1 MAKRHGATSTNV
13 EDYWQLFVNRRAY
26 VLQAMRPHPESGRYY
41 YFRPKAGKNGEPH
54 SLTAATVRRHLEG
67 ELTLGVY
74 AVNPSTQRCKWIAM
88 DGDYKESLKHL
99 CELQWELQ
107 QQKVEAA
114 LEQSRRGAHLWIFGA
129 QPLLARQCRLLISG
143 LAAKLGIPVKG
154 TGTAEGIEIFPK
166 HDELKDGDFG
176 NAIRGPLGI
185 HRAISARFWFYGA
198 DYNLDNQLAFLK
210 RVGKLSE
217 EQLDALLQKLG
228 QRREP
233 EKKEVVPAPRWQYPA
248 PRRQFHILDHI
259 QVRRKIGRNWIARCP
274 SCAARDRDRSGDN
287 LAISL
292 TNRRSTS
299 AGPVAPKKGSAWLW
313 DVDFR
318 EERGHLC
325 HGVMGTL
332 TDWTAQVQ
340 RWSWSRQ
347 TGNPWRCESASVAL
361 SSCGCGDRTILSIT
375 STSTRGGI

>member
-41 YFRPKAGKNGEPH
+41 YFRPKASRNGVPH

-74 AVNPSTQRCKWIAM
+74 AMNPSTQRCKWIAM

-233 EKKEVVPAPRWQYPA
+233 EKKEPVPAPRWQYPA
-248 PRRQFHILDHI
+248 PRRKFHILDHV

-274 SCAARDRDRSGDN
+274 SCAAADRDRSGDN
-287 LAISL
+287 LAVSVDEPQKYICWAGCTKEMIRAVL
-292 TNRRSTS
+292 GWPNPERREALYS
-299 AGPVAPKKGSAWLW
+299 AG
-313 DVDFR
+313 
-318 EERGHLC
+318 
-325 HGVMGTL
+325 
-332 TDWTAQVQ
+332 
-340 RWSWSRQ
+340 
-347 TGNPWRCESASVAL
+347 
-361 SSCGCGDRTILSIT
+361 
-375 STSTRGGI
+375 

>member
-1 MAKRHGATSTNV
+1 MAKLHAATATNV

-41 YFRPKAGKNGEPH
+41 YFRPKAGKNGEAH
-54 SLTAATVRRHLEG
+54 SLTAATIRRHLEG

-210 RVGKLSE
+210 RVGKLSG

-233 EKKEVVPAPRWQYPA
+233 EKKELVPAPRWQYPA
-248 PRRQFHILDHI
+248 QRRQFHILDHI

-274 SCAARDRDRSGDN
+274 SCAAGDRDRSGDN
-287 LAISL
+287 LAISVDEPQKYICWAGCTKEMIRSAL
-292 TNRRSTS
+292 GCPIPERR
-299 AGPVAPKKGSAWLW
+299 
-313 DVDFR
+313 
-318 EERGHLC
+318 E
-325 HGVMGTL
+325 
-332 TDWTAQVQ
+332 
-340 RWSWSRQ
+340 
-347 TGNPWRCESASVAL
+347 AL
-361 SSCGCGDRTILSIT
+361 YAAV
-375 STSTRGGI
+375 

>member
-1 MAKRHGATSTNV
+1 MAKRHEATSTNV

-26 VLQAMRPHPESGRYY
+26 VLQAMRPRPESGRYY
-41 YFRPKAGKNGEPH
+41 YFRPKAGRNGDPH
-54 SLTAATVRRHLEG
+54 SLTAATIRRHLEG

-74 AVNPSTQRCKWIAM
+74 AMNPSTQRCKWIAM

-114 LEQSRRGAHLWIFGA
+114 LEQ
-129 QPLLARQCRLLISG
+129 CRLLISG

-154 TGTAEGIEIFPK
+154 TGTAEGIEIFPR

-210 RVGKLSE
+210 RVGKLSQ
-217 EQLDALLQKLG
+217 EQLDAMLQKLG
-228 QRREP
+228 QRLEA
-233 EKKEVVPAPRWQYPA
+233 EKKEVAPAPRWQFPA
-248 PRRQFHILDHI
+248 QRRRFQILDHI

-274 SCAARDRDRSGDN
+274 SCAAADRDRSGDN
-287 LAISL
+287 LAISVDEPQKYICWAGC
-292 TNRRSTS
+292 TKEMIRS
-299 AGPVAPKKGSAWLW
+299 ALGCPIP
-313 DVDFR
+313 
-318 EERGHLC
+318 ERKEA
-325 HGVMGTL
+325 TY
-332 TDWTAQVQ
+332 A
-340 RWSWSRQ
+340 
-347 TGNPWRCESASVAL
+347 TG
-361 SSCGCGDRTILSIT
+361 
-375 STSTRGGI
+375 